1 MILAGEKREKRLVVG
16 GLLTI
21 MAGLTLLPFFMT
33 LLMSQ
38 KTNGEILNHFW
49 AWPEQLH
56 PEYYGKALAF
66 LGGYIWN
73 TVLVGCGTIVGVV
86 LLSSLSGYVFARIEF
101 RGKKTVF
108 LLILAL
114 MMVPGILTLIPAFMW
129 FKEFP
134 FVGGNDWLGQGGTGF
149 LNTRWVL
156 LIPYISGGQVFGIF
170 LCRSFF
176 ESLPESLFE
185 AARIDGASEFQLYY
199 RVAMPLCRPILATLA
214 ILAFVGA
221 YNDYVWPLV
230 TVSDA
235 AIQTFSVGVTL
246 FAGEGNL
253 EPGETMAGYVL
264 GSLPL
269 IVVFALG
276 MRYYVAGLTQGAIK
290 G

>member
-1 MILAGEKREKRLVVG
+1 MISRRQKKLKRLIAGGILAS
-16 GLLTI
+16 LT
-21 MAGLTLLPFFMT
+21 GLTLLPFFMT

-49 AWPEQLH
+49 ALPERWR
-56 PEYYGKALAF
+56 PEYYAKAFGF

-86 LLSSLSGYVFARIEF
+86 FLSSLAGYVFARIPF
-101 RGKKTVF
+101 RGKETLF

-114 MMVPGILTLIPAFMW
+114 MMVPGILTLIPAFIW

-134 FVGGNDWLGQGGTGF
+134 LVGGNDWLGQGGTGF
-149 LNTRWVL
+149 LDTRWVL
-156 LIPYISGGQVFGIF
+156 LIPYIAGGQVFGTF

-176 ESLPESLFE
+176 ENLPESLFE

-199 RVAMPLCRPILATLA
+199 RVAMPLCLPILATLA

-230 TVSDA
+230 TVSNAD
-235 AIQTFSVGVTL
+235 IQTFSVGVTL

-253 EPGETMAGYVL
+253 EPGETMAGYVI

-269 IVVFALG
+269 IVVFACG
-276 MRYYVAGLTQGAIK
+276 MKYYVAGLTQGAIK

>member
-1 MILAGEKREKRLVVG
+1 MMATGEKRTQRAVVG
-16 GLLTI
+16 VLL
-21 MAGLTLLPFFMT
+21 AGLAAATLLPFAMT
-33 LLMSQ
+33 LIMSQ

-49 AWPEQLH
+49 AWPEQAR
-56 PEYYGKALAF
+56 PEYYARALTF
-66 LGGYIWN
+66 LWPYIWN
-73 TVLVGCGTIVGVV
+73 TVLIGCGTIAGVV

-101 RGKKTVF
+101 RGKQTLF
-108 LLILAL
+108 LLVLAL
-114 MMVPGILTLIPAFMW
+114 MMVPGILTLIPSFMW

-134 FVGGNDWLGQGGTGF
+134 LVGGNDWLGQGGTGF
-149 LNTRWVL
+149 LNSRWVL

-176 ESLPESLFE
+176 ESLPEELFE
-185 AARIDGASEFQLYY
+185 AARIDGASEFGLYW
-199 RVAMPLCRPILATLA
+199 RVAVPLSRPILATLA

-230 TVSDA
+230 AISDGA
-235 AIQTFSVGVTL
+235 LQTFSVGITL

-269 IVVFALG
+269 IAVFALG
-276 MRYYVAGLTQGAIK
+276 MKYYVAGLTQGAIK

>member
-1 MILAGEKREKRLVVG
+1 LIATRQKQKKRAIVG
-16 GLLTI
+16 GLLAVL
-21 MAGLTLLPFFMT
+21 AGLTLLPFFMT
-33 LLMSQ
+33 LIMSQ

-49 AWPEQLH
+49 SLPEQLR

-66 LGGYIWN
+66 LGSYIWN
-73 TVLVGCGTIVGVV
+73 TVLVGCGTMVGVV
-86 LLSSLSGYVFARIEF
+86 ALSSLAGYVFARIDF

-114 MMVPGILTLIPAFMW
+114 MMIPNILTLIPAFIW
-129 FKEFP
+129 YKEFP

-149 LNTRWVL
+149 LDTYWVL
-156 LIPYISGGQVFGIF
+156 LIPYIAGGQVFGIF

-199 RVAMPLCRPILATLA
+199 RVALPLCRPILATLA

-230 TVSDA
+230 TVSNAD
-235 AIQTFSVGVTL
+235 IQTFSVGVTL

-269 IVVFALG
+269 IAVFACG
-276 MRYYVAGLTQGAIK
+276 MKYYVAGLTQGAIK

>member
-1 MILAGEKREKRLVVG
+1 MIHARQKKNKRLVVG
-16 GLLTI
+16 ILLALLT
-21 MAGLTLLPFFMT
+21 GLTLLPFFMT

-49 AWPEQLH
+49 AWPERLR
-56 PEYYGKALAF
+56 PEYYSKAFAF
-66 LGGYIWN
+66 LGQYIWN

-86 LLSSLSGYVFARIEF
+86 FLSSLSGYVFARIEF
-101 RGKKTVF
+101 RGKQTVF

-114 MMVPGILTLIPAFMW
+114 MMVPGILTLIPAFIW
-129 FKEFP
+129 YKEFP
-134 FVGGNDWLGQGGTGF
+134 LVGGNDWLGQGGTGF
-149 LNTRWVL
+149 LDSRWVL
-156 LIPYISGGQVFGIF
+156 LIPYIAGGQVFGVF

-176 ESLPESLFE
+176 AALPESLFE

-199 RVAMPLCRPILATLA
+199 RVALPLCLPILATLS

-230 TVSDA
+230 TVSDPG
-235 AIQTFSVGVTL
+235 IQTFSVGATL

-253 EPGETMAGYVL
+253 EPGETLAGYVL

-269 IVVFALG
+269 MLVFACG
-276 MRYYVAGLTQGAIK
+276 MKYYVAGLTQGAVK

>member
-1 MILAGEKREKRLVVG
+1 MSARRHNRGKRLLVG
-16 GLLTI
+16 GLLTAL
-21 MAGLTLLPFFMT
+21 AGLTLLPFLMT
-33 LLMSQ
+33 LVMSQ
-38 KTNGEILNHFW
+38 KTNGEIINHFW
-49 AWPEQLH
+49 ALPERLR
-56 PEYYGKALAF
+56 PEYYTKAFEFLAR
-66 LGGYIWN
+66 YIWN

-86 LLSSLSGYVFARIEF
+86 FLSSLAGYVFARIEF
-101 RGKKTVF
+101 EGKKTVF
-108 LLILAL
+108 MLILAL
-114 MMVPGILTLIPAFMW
+114 MMVPGILTLIPAFIW

-134 FVGGNDWLGQGGTGF
+134 LVGGNDWLGQGGTGF
-149 LNTRWVL
+149 LDTRWAL

-185 AARIDGASEFQLYY
+185 AARIDGASEFQLYW
-199 RVAMPLCRPILATLA
+199 RVALPLCTPILATLA

-230 TVSDA
+230 AVSSA
-235 AIQTFSVGVTL
+235 EVQTFSVGVTL

-264 GSLPL
+264 GALPL
-269 IVVFALG
+269 VVAFSWG
-276 MRYYVAGLTQGAIK
+276 MKYYVAGLTQGAVK

>member
-1 MILAGEKREKRLVVG
+1 MISPRQKRVKRIAVGTVLAVL
-16 GLLTI
+16 
-21 MAGLTLLPFFMT
+21 AGLTLLPFLMT
-33 LLMSQ
+33 LVMSQ
-38 KTNGEILNHFW
+38 KTNGEIINHFW
-49 AWPEQLH
+49 ALPEGLR
-56 PEYYGKALAF
+56 PDFYTKAFAF

-73 TVLVGCGTIVGVV
+73 TVVVGLGTIVGVV
-86 LLSSLSGYVFARIEF
+86 FLSSLAGYVFARIEF
-101 RGKKTVF
+101 RGKKTMF

-114 MMVPGILTLIPAFMW
+114 MMVPGILTLIPAFIW

-134 FVGGNDWLGQGGTGF
+134 LVGGNDWLGQGGTGF
-149 LNTRWVL
+149 LDTRWVL
-156 LIPYISGGQVFGIF
+156 LIPYISGGQVFGTF

-185 AARIDGASEFQLYY
+185 AARIDGAGEFQLYW
-199 RVAMPLCRPILATLA
+199 RVALPLCTPILATLA

-230 TVSDA
+230 TVSSAD
-235 AIQTFSVGVTL
+235 IQTFSVGVTL

-269 IVVFALG
+269 IVAFIWG
-276 MRYYVAGLTQGAIK
+276 MKYYVAGLTQGAVK